1 MKKSGGA
8 PVAVLAATLLGVLA
22 ALPGQARAEDE
33 ARLRVGSVLATAVYA
48 PAKVLYAA
56 TGVIV
61 GGIGWGLSGG
71 SREAMDAV
79 MNPAVEGDYVITPEH
94 LRGERPV
101 EFVGAAPVPE
111 ALEPEPAG
119 DPDYDAFGYE
129 Y

>member
-1 MKKSGGA
+1 VK
-8 PVAVLAATLLGVLA
+8 VLAATLLSALA
-22 ALPGQARAEDE
+22 ALPGRAGAEGE
-33 ARLRVGSVLATAVYA
+33 ARLRLGSVVATAVYA

-79 MNPAVEGDYVITPEH
+79 MTPAVEGDYVITPAH

-101 EFVGAAPVPE
+101 EFVGTAPAPE

-119 DPDYDAFGYE
+119 DPVYDAFGYE